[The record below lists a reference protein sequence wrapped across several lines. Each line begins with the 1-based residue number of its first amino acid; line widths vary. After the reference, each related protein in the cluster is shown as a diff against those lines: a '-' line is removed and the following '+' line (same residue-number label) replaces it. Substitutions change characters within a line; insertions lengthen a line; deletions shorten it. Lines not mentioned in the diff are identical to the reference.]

1 MDPKPGPKRDPRF
14 RLFGPAP
21 HRGNRGDPRIGSILG
36 PDSGSNCDPTF
47 GSKIAS
53 RPFPSAQVARI
64 AIHPAPALTSR
75 KWTPPKPSGPK
86 KDPPGAAQRK
96 INRKSAPGLPRLG
109 TFLTPES
116 CPRMAPISGPHF
128 FSEFWTPPWTQ
139 ISVHHSGP
147 RCLHLRS
154 RKPPPPAW
162 PAVSQIWGRALT
174 PVSGPKYPP
183 PNPKVRPPCTF
194 CAFWSR
200 NFAPLNGRPSGVG
213 ADRQICND
221 HIFFRIFVNKIQRGG
236 GKPST

>member
-1 MDPKPGPKRDPRF
+1 MQIFLAAPTPEGRPLSGAKFRDQDAQKIQGGRTFGFGGGGTLDPKPGPKRDPRF

-53 RPFPSAQVARI
+53 RPFPSAQVVRI

-128 FSEFWTPPWTQ
+128 FQNFGPPTGPGFRSTTRAPGAFASAAESRRPRPGRRCPKSGATP
-139 ISVHHSGP
+139 
-147 RCLHLRS
+147 
-154 RKPPPPAW
+154 
-162 PAVSQIWGRALT
+162 
-174 PVSGPKYPP
+174 
-183 PNPKVRPPCTF
+183 
-194 CAFWSR
+194 
-200 NFAPLNGRPSGVG
+200 
-213 ADRQICND
+213 
-221 HIFFRIFVNKIQRGG
+221 
-236 GKPST
+236 